1 MALFKSLKKYK
12 DKIAL
17 NSNLSG
23 PVTYNELLNKI
34 NELKNI
40 MSKRSLIFL
49 IADNTIG
56 SVITYVASI
65 KNDCVTILVDHRT
78 NFEDI
83 KQLIFP

>member
-12 DKIAL
+12 DKIDL

-56 SVITYVASI
+56 SVITYVA
-65 KNDCVTILVDHRT
+65 
-78 NFEDI
+78 
-83 KQLIFP
+83 